1 MNFTKIDKA
10 DLNYPCRELFVR
22 GLGFAVA
29 LSVFWSIDFVCACI
43 GDPIQLFKSRNKK
56 QAAHFIRGY

>member
-10 DLNYPCRELFVR
+10 DLDSPRRELFVR

-29 LSVFWSIDFVCACI
+29 LS
-43 GDPIQLFKSRNKK
+43 
-56 QAAHFIRGY
+56 IRR